1 MAVIQVVNVASPN
14 DGLGD
19 TLRDSQVKANANN
32 AELNSKKVEVVAGKG
47 LSSNDYTTTEKTKLA
62 GIAAGAEVNVQANFN
77 QQDTTA
83 DDYIIGK
90 PTFNDH
96 LYLDQ
101 IVTVDGTQ
109 DFTLPILLSECLFV
123 SVNGQEV
130 YKTTANNTALV
141 NRWSQ
146 TGLVVTLTFPT
157 KINNYVYIIYI

>member
-1 MAVIQVVNVASPN
+1 MAVIQLVNVSTAN

-19 TLRDSQVKANANN
+19 TLRASQVKANENN

-47 LSSNDYTTTEKTKLA
+47 LSSNDYTTTEKTKLT
-62 GIAAGAEVNVQANFN
+62 GIAPGAEVNVQANWN

-90 PTFNDH
+90 PTINDH

-101 IVTVDGTQ
+101 IITVNGTQ
-109 DFTLPILLSECLFV
+109 TFTLPVLLSVCLMV
-123 SVNGQEV
+123 LVNGQEV
-130 YKTTANNTALV
+130 YKTTANNTSLV

-157 KINNYVYIIYI
+157 KINNYIYIVYI

>member
-1 MAVIQVVNVASPN
+1 MAVIQVVNVSTAN

-19 TLRDSQVKANANN
+19 TLRASQIKANENN
-32 AELNSKKVEVVAGKG
+32 AELNLKKVEVVAGKG
-47 LSSNDYTTTEKTKLA
+47 LSSNDYTTTEKTKLT
-62 GIAAGAEVNVQANFN
+62 GIAAGAEVNVQSNWN

-83 DDYIIGK
+83 DNYIIGK
-90 PTFNDH
+90 PTINDH

-101 IVTVDGTQ
+101 VITVNGTQ
-109 DFTLPILLSECLFV
+109 DFTLPVLLSVCLMV
-123 SVNGQEV
+123 LVNGQEV

-157 KINNYVYIIYI
+157 KINNYVYIVYI